1 MSKTDSIIVLDFGS
15 QYSHLIGRRIREL
28 NVYSEVMPH
37 DTQIK
42 NLKSAKGII
51 FSGGPNSVIS
61 KSAPKVS
68 RSIFKL
74 GVPILGI
81 CYGHQLMAY
90 LLGGKIKESK
100 EREYGFAS
108 INIKKKGKLFK
119 GLGNKETVWM
129 SHGDSVET
137 LPRGFKT
144 LAETDTCPI
153 TAMGD
158 ERRGFYGL
166 QFHPEVTDT
175 PKGKEILKNFTYNAC
190 GCKPSWQVSDYAD
203 KISNDIKEKVGD
215 KKVFVFVSGGVDSMV
230 AFTLFNKVLGE
241 DQVYGFHVDNG
252 FMRKNESGEIEKTL
266 IKTLGYDNFHIIRA
280 SGRFLKALRSI
291 VDPERKRKIIG
302 KVFVDVLNAEV
313 KKIHL
318 DSQEWILGQGT
329 IYPDTIESGGTKQSA
344 RIKTHHNQVDEIQQ
358 MIKEGRV
365 IEPLR
370 ELYKDE
376 VRELGITL
384 GLPVSMVWRHP
395 FPGPGLAIQTLC
407 SKGGDKVR
415 NAKSVDMKV
424 RKILQEHNAD
434 DLNYNILA
442 VRSVGVQ
449 GDFRTYAHPVALS
462 LPKIKA
468 GWLDKNW
475 TKLGKLATNLA
486 NNLKEINRVVF
497 LLNDCNLSKCT
508 IKKAFLIKG
517 RLDLLREI
525 HVIVTKHLEKNKL
538 MRQIWEMP
546 VILLPF
552 GERGKESVVLRP
564 LHSEN
569 AMTIQ
574 FAKIPERVLRAIN
587 KDILKLGKISAVFFD
602 ITNKPPGMVQWE

>member
-28 NVYSEVMPH
+28 NVYSEVMPY
-37 DTQIK
+37 DTSIK
-42 NLKSAKGII
+42 NLENAKGII
-51 FSGGPNSVIS
+51 FSGGPNSAIS

-81 CYGHQLMAY
+81 CYGHQLMGH
-90 LLGGKIKESK
+90 LLGGKIKESQ

-108 INIKKKGKLFK
+108 ISITKKGQLFR

-137 LPRGFKT
+137 LPRGFRT
-144 LAETDTCPI
+144 LAETSTCPI
-153 TAMGD
+153 TAMGN

-166 QFHPEVTDT
+166 QFHPEVTNT
-175 PKGKEILKNFTYNAC
+175 PKGKEILKNFTYRVC
-190 GCKPSWQVSDYAD
+190 GLRPSWQMSDYAE
-203 KISNDIKEKVGD
+203 KISDNIKTTVGD

-252 FMRKNESGEIEKTL
+252 FMRKNESSEIEETL

-280 SGRFLKALRSI
+280 SGRFLRALRGV

-302 KVFVDVLNAEV
+302 KVFVDVFNDEV

-318 DSQEWILGQGT
+318 DSREWILGQGT

-384 GLPVSMVWRHP
+384 GLPASMVWRHP
-395 FPGPGLAIQTLC
+395 FPGPGLAVQTLC
-407 SKGGDKVR
+407 SKGNDKV
-415 NAKSVDMKV
+415 VEEGKV
-424 RKILQEHNAD
+424 RKEIRKILEDNQAD
-434 DLNYNILA
+434 DLEYSVLPI
-442 VRSVGVQ
+442 RSVGVQ

-462 LPKIKA
+462 IPGIKA
-468 GWLDKNW
+468 GWLDENW
-475 TKLGKLATNLA
+475 NVLGKLATTLA
-486 NNLKEINRVVF
+486 NNLREINRVVF
-497 LLNDCNLSKCT
+497 LLNDFDLEKCKV
-508 IKKAFLIKG
+508 KKAFLTKK
-517 RLDLLREI
+517 RLDLQREI
-525 HVIVTKHLEKNKL
+525 HAIVNKHLEKNKL
-538 MRQIWEMP
+538 MRKIWEMP
-546 VILLPF
+546 VVLLPF

-569 AMTIQ
+569 AMTVQ

>member
-1 MSKTDSIIVLDFGS
+1 MSKSDSIIVLDFGS

-28 NVYSEVMPH
+28 RVYSEMMPYNAP
-37 DTQIK
+37 IK
-42 NLKSAKGII
+42 NLKNARGII

-61 KSAPKVS
+61 KNAPRVS
-68 RSIFKL
+68 RNVFKL

-108 INIKKKGKLFK
+108 IRIKKKGKLFR
-119 GLGNKETVWM
+119 GLKSKETVWM

-144 LAETDTCPI
+144 LAETNTCPI

-175 PKGKEILKNFTYNAC
+175 PKGKEILKNFTYQVC
-190 GCKPSWQVSDYAD
+190 GCKPSWQVSDYSE
-203 KISNDIKEKVGD
+203 KISDNIKAEVGD
-215 KKVFVFVSGGVDSMV
+215 RKVFVFVSGGVDSMV

-252 FMRKNESGEIEKTL
+252 FMRKNESSEIEKTL
-266 IKTLGYDNFHIIRA
+266 IKTLSYDNFHIIRA
-280 SGRFLKALRSI
+280 SGRFLGALRGV

-302 KVFVDVLNAEV
+302 KVFVDVFNDEV
-313 KKIHL
+313 RKIHL
-318 DSQEWILGQGT
+318 DSREWVLGQGT

-384 GLPVSMVWRHP
+384 GLPASMVWRHP
-395 FPGPGLAIQTLC
+395 FPGPGLAVQTLC
-407 SKGGDKVR
+407 SKGNDNV
-415 NAKSVDMKV
+415 AKESKV
-424 RKILQEHNAD
+424 RKEIEEILEDSKAD
-434 DLNYNILA
+434 DLEYYVLPI
-442 VRSVGVQ
+442 RSVGVQ

-462 LPKIKA
+462 LLKRKA

-475 TKLGKLATNLA
+475 NMLGKLATALA
-486 NNLKEINRVVF
+486 NNLREINRVVL
-497 LLNDCNLSKCT
+497 LLNNCDLEKCKV
-508 IKKAFLIKG
+508 KKAFLTKK
-517 RLDLLREI
+517 RLDLQREI
-525 HVIVTKHLEKNKL
+525 HAIVKKHLEKNKL
-538 MRQIWEMP
+538 MRKIWEMP
-546 VILLPF
+546 VVLLPF
-552 GERGKESVVLRP
+552 GEQGKESVVLRP

-569 AMTIQ
+569 AMTVR
-574 FAKIPERVLRAIN
+574 FAKIPEQVLRAIE